1 MTRAPMHIAL
11 DLRMVGPQLH
21 GIARYA
27 LELAR
32 RLPARVPDWRF
43 SLLVTPGFDPSLL
56 GEPRPNRAL
65 VRARSRFL
73 SPAEQIELPIL
84 LQKLEPDLYHSP
96 SFSVPSAYRGP
107 LALTIHDANHLAF
120 PEHYGRFHPLY
131 YRHVV
136 RPGALR
142 AQVVLTVSQFSKREI
157 EQRLALP
164 PDRVRVVY
172 NGVDPS
178 FRRADGPTLKSFRQ
192 RLDLPDRFV
201 LYVGN
206 TKPHK
211 NVGQLLDA
219 FAALQSDLSLVLC
232 AGPRSEFLRR
242 RLGAKASRV
251 RILETIGEADLPLLY
266 SAAKVF
272 VFPSLYEGFGLPPLE
287 AMACGTPVV
296 ATRATAL
303 PEVLGD
309 AAAFVEPGDALGLA
323 RAIDLIVSDSAAAE
337 RLTSSG
343 ERRAARFRWD
353 QTAEDILEAY
363 RSTAEPV
370 GLRTAIPGPRG
381 PHLKVLFGVRPNLW
395 SIPGGDATQILR
407 TRAALE
413 ELGVAATLWTE
424 PQAPAHGSFDL
435 AHLFHLTRLDT
446 FVQAQGLA
454 QIGLPFVLSTIYWPT
469 TEFERRGY
477 TGALRLLHST
487 LPEGPAEMA
496 KNGIRAMLAEG
507 EWRWAMLP
515 EAMLPSEQRS
525 RFLIEHALLLLPNS
539 RAEGT
544 VLEELGATRI
554 HPVVNASDPPPPRL
568 ASPKEALP
576 ERYLLCAGRIE
587 PRKNQLALVEAL
599 QDFDLPLIIVGDAG
613 PMHRDYYR
621 RLRRAAG
628 PRVRFLKSHPRDQLF
643 SLYAGAEAHVAPAWY
658 ETPGLVSLEAGAA
671 GARVVSTDRGST
683 REYFGEEAFYL
694 DPGDLSS
701 IRRAVERA
709 LAAPRGASLQERILR
724 EFTWRRAGEQTLSG
738 YRTALAHLRG
748 EPESDAKPSPAP

>member
-1 MTRAPMHIAL
+1 MTRAPLHIAL

-32 RLPARVPDWRF
+32 RLPARAPDWRF
-43 SLLVTPGFDPSLL
+43 SLLVAPGFDPALL
-56 GEPRPNRAL
+56 GEPRPNRDL
-65 VRARSRFL
+65 VPARSRFL
-73 SPAEQIELPIL
+73 SPAEQVELPLL
-84 LQKLEPDLYHSP
+84 LQKLRPDLYHSP
-96 SFSVPSAYRGP
+96 SFSVPSAYRGA

-131 YRHVV
+131 YRYVV

-142 AQVVLTVSQFSKREI
+142 AQLVLTVSRFSQREI
-157 EQRLALP
+157 EERLALP
-164 PDRVRVVY
+164 PGRVRVVY

-178 FRRADGPTLKSFRQ
+178 FRRADGPTLESFRR
-192 RLDLPDRFV
+192 RLNLPERFV

-211 NVGQLLDA
+211 NVGQLLEA
-219 FAALQSDLSLVLC
+219 FAALRSDLSLVVC
-232 AGPRSEFLRR
+232 AGPRSEALRR
-242 RLGAKASRV
+242 RVGAKASRV
-251 RILETIGEADLPLLY
+251 RMLESIAESDLPLLY
-266 SAAKVF
+266 SAAQVF

-303 PEVLGD
+303 PEVLGE
-309 AAAFVEPGDALGLA
+309 AAAFVEPGDAHGLA
-323 RAIDLIVSDSAAAE
+323 QAIDSVASDPAAAE
-337 RLTSSG
+337 RLA
-343 ERRAARFRWD
+343 RRGQLQAARFSWD
-353 QTAEDILEAY
+353 QTAEEILKAY
-363 RSTAEPV
+363 RASAEPV

-381 PHLKVLFGVRPNLW
+381 PSLKVLFGVRPNLW
-395 SIPGGDATQILR
+395 SLPGGDATQILR

-413 ELGVAATLWTE
+413 ELGVSATLWTE

-487 LPEGPAEMA
+487 LPEGPAEIA

-515 EAMLPSEQRS
+515 EAMLPTEQRS

-539 RAEGT
+539 RAEGA

-554 HPVVNASDPPPPRL
+554 HPVVNASDPPPAHL
-568 ASPKEALP
+568 APTKESLP
-576 ERYLLCAGRIE
+576 DRYLLCAGRIE

-599 QDFDLPLIIVGDAG
+599 QDLDIPLVFVGDAG

-621 RLRRAAG
+621 RLRRSAG
-628 PRVRFLKSHPRDQLF
+628 PQVRFLKSHPRDQLF
-643 SLYAGAEAHVAPAWY
+643 SLYAGALAHIAPAWY

-683 REYFGEEAFYL
+683 REYFGEDAFYL

-701 IRRAVERA
+701 IRSAVERA
-709 LAAPRGASLQERILR
+709 LASPRSPVLRERILR
-724 EFTWRRAGEQTLSG
+724 EFTWQRAAEQTLSG
-738 YRTALAHLRG
+738 YRAALAHLRG
-748 EPESDAKPSPAP
+748 ERQGAAERSSSS